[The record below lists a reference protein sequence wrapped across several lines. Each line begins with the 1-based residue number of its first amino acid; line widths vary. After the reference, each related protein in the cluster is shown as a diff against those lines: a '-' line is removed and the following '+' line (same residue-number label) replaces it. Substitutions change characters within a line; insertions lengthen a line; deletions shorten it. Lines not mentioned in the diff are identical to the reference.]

1 MGLNLYYLDLILWG
15 GNVVFFKNDTIT
27 VYNRYFDNTLGYDR
41 YQRTVIKGVNWQS
54 KRNATISNNGL
65 LLADSTLIF
74 IDKLDNYVS
83 PKRFKKLSDAERPNY
98 FTFASDGDKIV
109 KGDVSF
115 EVTGIS
121 PYRLSDLENTFD
133 NVIDVKS
140 VNDTLPG
147 HMEVEGV

>member
-1 MGLNLYYLDLILWG
+1 M
-15 GNVVFFKNDTIT
+15 VFFKDDDITI
-27 VYNRYFDNTLGYDR
+27 YNRYYDNNLGYDK
-41 YQRTVIKGVNWQS
+41 YQRTVIKDVNWQG
-54 KRNATISNNGL
+54 KRNATVSNNGL

-83 PKRFKKLSDAERPNY
+83 PKRFARLSDLDRPNY
-98 FTFASDGDKIV
+98 FTFANSDKIV
-109 KGDVSF
+109 KGDISF

-121 PYRLSDLENTFD
+121 PYRLSDLENAYD

-140 VNDTLPG
+140 VNDTLPN